1 MTTVINTNVPAII
14 AKSNMDRVQRE
25 LESSINK
32 LSSGQRINKAADDAA
47 GMAVANRME
56 SQIRGLT
63 MAIRHGKDGQNL
75 VDTADGA
82 QIEISNMLQRLR
94 ELAVQASSDTLDTNN
109 RTFLNAEATALKAEI
124 NRISEQTTWNNLNLL
139 DGTYTGKVFQVGFK
153 GAETIDVTI
162 DDAATDAIG
171 AFNMHSIGHAEQQ
184 IFADESSY
192 IAATTISVSGYLG
205 SATVA
210 VQKDTTGVN
219 SSVKK
224 LASDINAVKNSTGVE
239 ATAITKAKLHSVSA
253 TGVISF
259 NLSGNHETTGTTA
272 ATFYAVTATLA
283 ATTDLDPLADAI
295 NKHAANTGITA
306 KLGATAAELIL
317 THQTGETIFLR
328 DINVGG
334 GTTKNLSLS
343 ALDKFGNDHNTAD
356 TTLNRLENTGDEK
369 FTTGT
374 DHAAKRHGYV
384 LGTVTL
390 SSIKNFTVAGDHQ
403 TQLNGYFED
412 GTTGNTAKFGMV
424 GQTTAGGTAKLSSVA
439 SISVADQEHATD
451 AIAVLDAAI
460 AKIDQQRADLGAIS
474 NRLSSV
480 VDNNTSMVT
489 NTESS
494 KSHILDTDFAVE
506 TTKLTRTQILQQAAT
521 SMLAQANASKQSV
534 LALLQNLG

>member
-25 LESSINK
+25 LENSIGK
-32 LSSGQRINKAADDAA
+32 LSSGSRINKAADDAA

-75 VDTADGA
+75 VNTADGA
-82 QIEISNMLQRLR
+82 QVEIGNMLQRLR

-109 RTFLNAEATALKAEI
+109 RTFLNAEATALKNEI

-153 GAETIDVTI
+153 GSETIDVTI
-162 DDAATDAIG
+162 DDAATTGIG
-171 AFNMHSIGHAEQQ
+171 AFNMHSEGHADTLTSTTS
-184 IFADESSY
+184 ITNNTLS
-192 IAATTISVSGYLG
+192 IAGYLG
-205 SATVA
+205 TATVEVEA
-210 VQKDTTGVN
+210 DATNLNT
-219 SSVKK
+219 SVKK
-224 LASDINAVKNSTGVE
+224 VASDINAVKDSTGVE
-239 ATAITKAKLHSVSA
+239 ATAITKGKLHTISA
-253 TGVISF
+253 AGIISF
-259 NLSGNHETTGTTA
+259 DLAGNQANNTA
-272 ATFYAVTATLA
+272 ATFYDVTATLA
-283 ATTDLDPLADAI
+283 SNSDLDPLVDAI
-295 NKHAANTGITA
+295 NAHAANTGITA
-306 KLGATAAELIL
+306 ILGATAAEIIL
-317 THQTGETIFLR
+317 THQTGENIELKKLS
-328 DINVGG
+328 IAG
-334 GTTKNLSLS
+334 GTAGTMRLTT
-343 ALDKFGNDHNTAD
+343 LDKFGNSVTTAD
-356 TTLNRLENTGDEK
+356 TTLNRTAVAATKASTITLGGTA
-369 FTTGT
+369 TTG
-374 DHAAKRHGYV
+374 AKAGAYV
-384 LGTVTL
+384 LGQMTL
-390 SSIKNFTVAGDHQ
+390 SSIKSFTVTGDD
-403 TQLNGYFED
+403 TDVEDGYF
-412 GTTGNTAKFGMV
+412 GNVHGYT

-439 SISVADQEHATD
+439 SISVATQEHATD

-489 NTESS
+489 NTEAS

>member
-25 LESSINK
+25 LENSIAK
-32 LSSGQRINKAADDAA
+32 LSSGSRINKAADDAA

-94 ELAVQASSDTLDTNN
+94 ELAVQAASDTLDTNN
-109 RTFLNAEATALKAEI
+109 RTFLNAEATALKSEI
-124 NRISEQTTWNNLNLL
+124 NRISEQSTWNNLNLL
-139 DGTYTGKVFQVGFK
+139 DGTYSGKVFQVGFK

-162 DDAATDAIG
+162 DDAATTAIG
-171 AFNMHSIGHAEQQ
+171 KFSMFSESHADSLTTGQLNAQ
-184 IFADESSY
+184 TANTLT
-192 IAATTISVSGYLG
+192 IAGYLG
-205 SATVA
+205 SAKVTLAADATDVNTSVRKVA
-210 VQKDTTGVN
+210 ADV
-219 SSVKK
+219 
-224 LASDINAVKNSTGVE
+224 NAVKNSTGVE
-239 ATAITKAKLHSVSA
+239 ATAITKGKIDQVSA

-259 NLSGNHETTGTTA
+259 DLAGNQKDAEA
-272 ATFYAVTATLA
+272 ATFYDVTATLA
-283 ATTDLDPLADAI
+283 ATTDLDPLVDAI
-295 NKHAANTGITA
+295 NAHAANTGVTA
-306 KLGATAAELIL
+306 ILGSAASEIIL
-317 THQTGETIFLR
+317 THQTGETIELQKLS
-328 DINVGG
+328 IGG
-334 GTTKNLSLS
+334 STNATMVLT
-343 ALDKFGNDHNTAD
+343 ALDKFGNSTQEAD
-356 TTLNRLENTGDEK
+356 TTLARASNSHTAYITLGNTS
-369 FTTGT
+369 TGGLLARG
-374 DHAAKRHGYV
+374 HL
-384 LGTVTL
+384 LGQMTL
-390 SSIKNFTVAGDHQ
+390 NSIKSFTVSGDDATAEQGIFGTKQSYTGQIAG
-403 TQLNGYFED
+403 
-412 GTTGNTAKFGMV
+412 
-424 GQTTAGGTAKLSSVA
+424 GGTAKLSAVS
-439 SISVADQEHATD
+439 SLSVADQEHATD

-534 LALLQNLG
+534 LALLQNL

>member
-1 MTTVINTNVPAII
+1 MTTVINTNVPSII

-25 LESSINK
+25 LENSIAK
-32 LSSGQRINKAADDAA
+32 LSSGSRINKAADDAA

-94 ELAVQASSDTLDTNN
+94 ELAVQAASDTLDTNN

-153 GAETIDVTI
+153 GAETIDITI
-162 DDAATDAIG
+162 DDAATTAIG
-171 AFNMHSIGHAEQQ
+171 KFTMTTESHADTMTTGQLSQ
-184 IFADESSY
+184 LK
-192 IAATTISVSGYLG
+192 ATTLTLSGYLG
-205 SATVA
+205 SATVQLA
-210 VQKDTTGVN
+210 ADATTAN
-219 SSVKK
+219 TSVKK
-224 LASDINAVKNSTGVE
+224 VAADVNAVKDSTGVE
-239 ATAITKAKLHSVSA
+239 AVAITKGKIATVSDA
-253 TGVISF
+253 GVISF
-259 NLSGNHETTGTTA
+259 DLAGNQTNGVA
-272 ATFYAVTATLA
+272 ATFYDVTATLA
-283 ATTDLDPLADAI
+283 ATSDLDPLVDAI
-295 NKHAANTGITA
+295 NAHAANTGITA
-306 KLGATAAELIL
+306 VLGSAASEIIL
-317 THQTGETIFLR
+317 THQTGETIEIKALSIAGST
-328 DINVGG
+328 D
-334 GTTKNLSLS
+334 GTMEIS
-343 ALDKFGNDHNTAD
+343 ALDKFGNATTSKD
-356 TTLNRLENTGDEK
+356 TTLARAANSGVSVITLGTTKTTGVKARGHILGQMTLNSIKSFTVTGD
-369 FTTGT
+369 
-374 DHAAKRHGYV
+374 DAAAEQG
-384 LGTVTL
+384 L
-390 SSIKNFTVAGDHQ
+390 F
-403 TQLNGYFED
+403 
-412 GTTGNTAKFGMV
+412 GNVQYT
-424 GQTTAGGTAKLSSVA
+424 GQTTSGGTAKLSAVS

-474 NRLSSV
+474 NRLSAV

-534 LALLQNLG
+534 LALLQNL

>member
-32 LSSGQRINKAADDAA
+32 LSSGSRINKAADDAA

-94 ELAVQASSDTLDTNN
+94 ELAVQAASDTLDTNN

-153 GAETIDVTI
+153 GAETIDITI

-171 AFNMHSIGHAEQQ
+171 AFNMHSVGHTVALGGTNSETG
-184 IFADESSY
+184 ITG
-192 IAATTISVSGYLG
+192 TTMSISGYLG
-205 SATVA
+205 SAQVTVETD
-210 VQKDTTGVN
+210 DTSTN
-219 SSVKK
+219 TSVKQ
-224 LASDINAVKNSTGVE
+224 LAANINAVKTSTGVE
-239 ATAITKAKLHSVSA
+239 ATAITKGKLHSVGA
-253 TGVISF
+253 TGVVKF
-259 NLSGNHETTGTTA
+259 NLAGNHATTGETA

-306 KLGATAAELIL
+306 KLGATAAEIIL
-317 THQTGETIFLR
+317 THQTGETIELTG
-328 DINVGG
+328 ITVGG
-334 GTTKNLSLS
+334 VTSQNLKLTS
-343 ALDKFGNDHNTAD
+343 LDKFGNDRQTAD
-356 TTLNRLENTGDEK
+356 TTLNRIKNAGLDE
-369 FTTGT
+369 FTTANT
-374 DHAAKRHGYV
+374 AATRNAYI

-390 SSIKNFTVAGDHQ
+390 SSIKNFTVAGDHASVRE
-403 TQLNGYFED
+403 GYFEAV
-412 GTTGNTAKFGMV
+412 GTGTGGTNMGMT
-424 GQTTAGGTAKLSSVA
+424 GQTTAGGQAKLSSVA

-451 AIAVLDAAI
+451 AISVIDAAI

>member
-25 LESSINK
+25 LENSIAK
-32 LSSGQRINKAADDAA
+32 LSSGHRINKAADDAA

-82 QIEISNMLQRLR
+82 QIEISNMLQRMR

-162 DDAATDAIG
+162 DDAATTSLG
-171 AFNMHSIGHAEQQ
+171 AFNMHTEGHADTLASTTP
-184 IFADESSY
+184 ITNNTLT
-192 IAATTISVSGYLG
+192 IAGYLG
-205 SATVA
+205 SATVEVEA
-210 VQKDTTGVN
+210 DTTLLN
-219 SSVKK
+219 TSVKK
-224 LASDINAVKNSTGVE
+224 VAADINAVKESTGVE
-239 ATAITKAKLHSVSA
+239 ATAITKGKLHTVSA

-259 NLSGNHETTGTTA
+259 DLAGNQTNGTA
-272 ATFYAVTATLA
+272 ATFYDVTATLA
-283 ATTDLDPLADAI
+283 STSDLDPLVDAI
-295 NKHAANTGITA
+295 NAHAANTGVTA
-306 KLGATAAELIL
+306 ILGATASEIIL
-317 THQTGETIFLR
+317 THSTGENIELKKLS
-328 DINVGG
+328 IGG
-334 GTTKNLSLS
+334 GTTGTMQMTT
-343 ALDKFGNDHNTAD
+343 LDKFGNSVTLAD
-356 TTLNRLENTGDEK
+356 TTLNRAAAANTKQSTITLGGTA
-369 FTTGT
+369 TTGNK
-374 DHAAKRHGYV
+374 AGAYV
-384 LGTVTL
+384 LGSMTL
-390 SSIKNFTVAGDHQ
+390 SSIKSFTVSGDDTDVEQ
-403 TQLNGYFED
+403 GYF
-412 GTTGNTAKFGMV
+412 GAQHGYT
-424 GQTTAGGTAKLSSVA
+424 GQTTAGGTAKLSSVS
-439 SISVADQEHATD
+439 SISVSDQEHATD

-474 NRLSSV
+474 NRLSAV
-480 VDNNTSMVT
+480 IDTNTAMVT